1 MAKLGIM
8 IEGQEGLSWELWRNL
23 CNDVEE
29 LGFVSLRRSD
39 HLVSLMGDESRD
51 CIDCWSSLAMA
62 AEWTKTIEFG
72 PMVSP
77 MTFYRPAVLARKAA
91 AVDLLSG
98 GRLIFGVGAGWNE
111 NEHLRYGIPFLTTK
125 ERMDLLEQGVS
136 IIRDTWAQSCPRPP
150 RDGKVPILMGGVGEK
165 RHLPLVA
172 READEW
178 NYTRLDQDEYRHKRD
193 VINEACKEIER
204 DPKTIRYSL
213 MSNYLIGRDRDDLRE
228 RAVRMS
234 AVLPR
239 LEKESRDDMI
249 RAARGSAF
257 VGTPEEIAGQI
268 REYAKLGIEL
278 FMLQHFLL
286 DDRDALEMLAKEVIP
301 AIA

>member
-1 MAKLGIM
+1 
-8 IEGQEGLSWELWRNL
+8 
-23 CNDVEE
+23 
-29 LGFVSLRRSD
+29 
-39 HLVSLMGDESRD
+39 MGDESRD

-98 GRLIFGVGAGWNE
+98 GRLIFGVGAGWNK

-136 IIRDTWAQSCPRPP
+136 IIRDTWAKSCPRPP

>member
-29 LGFVSLRRSD
+29 LGFASLRRSD
-39 HLVSLMGDESRD
+39 HLVSLMGDDSRD
-51 CIDCWSSLAMA
+51 CIDCWTSLTMA

-77 MTFYRPAVLARKAA
+77 MTFYRPAVLARRAA

-98 GRLIFGVGAGWNE
+98 GRLIFGMGAGWNE
-111 NEHLRYGIPFLTTK
+111 NEHLRYGVPFLTTK

-136 IIRDTWAQSCPRPP
+136 IIRDTWAKSSPRPP

-178 NYTRLDQDEYRHKRD
+178 NYTRHDQDEYRHKRD
-193 VINEACKEIER
+193 VINAACKEIDR

-234 AVLPR
+234 EVLPR
-239 LEKESRDDMI
+239 LQKESRDDII
-249 RAARGSAF
+249 RAAQASAF

-286 DDRDALEMLAKEVIP
+286 DDRDALEMLSKEVIP